1 MIATLM
7 RGLNEKDMQAEVNT
21 YDLKPY
27 YYPTLFPLKE
37 NYSLTWKALE
47 TQIGLKIAADLVA
60 RGATIDK
67 KTREAISRIQG
78 DIPKIAIKR
87 TKNED
92 ELDEYELMIAR
103 TSQNPDL
110 RALVEAWAEDTN
122 YCWTGVAA
130 RLEWMALQSISLGK
144 ITLTNAN
151 NVSVVTEY
159 DVDYMLPDDQKVGF
173 QTGSASWASSS
184 AAKPI
189 TKDFKAI
196 IKAAKKKGISLKF
209 AFMSLDT
216 FATFTECEEVQK
228 LCASFAANALDVQQ
242 TPSLDQV
249 NTALRG
255 LSYLRGLQIVV
266 IDQDI
271 TIELG
276 DGSRPFSGNPF
287 AENVVMFSESKV
299 LGNTY
304 WKKPA
309 DLNVKGSVAI
319 KVMRGHTLIKKFAN
333 EEPLEEVTMG
343 IANAFPAWRTSS
355 RSWLMSTDANKW
367 NH

>member
-1 MIATLM
+1 MK
-7 RGLNEKDMQAEVNT
+7 GLTEKDMQAVINT

-27 YYPTLFPLKE
+27 YYPTLFPFKE
-37 NYSLTWKALE
+37 NYTLTWKALE
-47 TQIGLKIAADLVA
+47 TQVGLKIAADLVA
-60 RGATIDK
+60 RGATVDK
-67 KTREAISRIQG
+67 KTREAIARIQG
-78 DIPKIAIKR
+78 DIPKIAVKR

-92 ELDEYELMIAR
+92 ELNEYDVMVAM

-110 RALVEAWAEDTN
+110 RALVQAWAEDTN
-122 YCWTGVAA
+122 FCWTAVAA

-144 ITLTNAN
+144 ITLSNAN
-151 NVSVVTEY
+151 NTSVLTEY
-159 DVDYMLPDDQKVGF
+159 DVDYQIPAEQKVGF
-173 QTGSASWASSS
+173 QTGSASWANSSS
-184 AAKPI
+184 ARPI
-189 TKDFKAI
+189 TKDFKAVV
-196 IKAAKKKGISLKF
+196 KAAKKKGVSLKF

-216 FATFTECEEVQK
+216 FATFTETEEVQK
-228 LCASFAANALDVQQ
+228 ICASFAANALGIAQ
-242 TPSLDQV
+242 TPSIEQV

-287 AENVVMFSESKV
+287 TENVVMFSESKV

-304 WKKPA
+304 WKRPA

-319 KVMRGHTLIKKFAN
+319 KALNGHTLIKKFAN

-343 IANAFPAWRTSS
+343 IANAFPAWHTSA
-355 RSWLMSTDANKW
+355 RSWLMSTDANSW

>member
-1 MIATLM
+1 MQ
-7 RGLNEKDMQAEVNT
+7 GLNEKDMTAVVNT
-21 YDLKPY
+21 YDLKPF

-47 TQIGLKIAADLVA
+47 TQVGLKIAADLVA

-87 TKNED
+87 TKNEE
-92 ELDEYELMIAR
+92 ELDEYDLMIAR

-110 RALVEAWAEDTN
+110 RALVEAWAEDTKF
-122 YCWTGVAA
+122 CWDGVAA
-130 RLEWMALQSISLGK
+130 RLEWIALQSISLGK
-144 ITLTNAN
+144 VTLTNTN
-151 NVSVVTEY
+151 NTSVLTEY
-159 DVDYMLPDDQKVGF
+159 DVDYLLPEAHKVGF
-173 QTGSASWASSS
+173 QTGSASWANSSS
-184 AAKPI
+184 ARPF

-196 IKAAKKKGISLKF
+196 VKAAKKEGISLKF

-216 FATFTECEEVQK
+216 FATLTETEEAQK
-228 LCASFAANALDVQQ
+228 ICASFAANALGVQQ
-242 TPSLDQV
+242 TPSLEQV
-249 NTALRG
+249 NNALRG
-255 LSYLRGLQIVV
+255 LSYLRGLQIIV

-304 WKKPA
+304 WKRPA
-309 DLNVKGSVAI
+309 DLNVKGTPAL
-319 KVMRGHTLIKKFAN
+319 KTLNGHTLIKKFAN
-333 EEPLEEVTMG
+333 EEPLEEVTIG
-343 IANAFPAWRTSS
+343 LANAFPAWRTST
-355 RSWLMSTDANKW
+355 RSWLMATDANNW

>member
-7 RGLNEKDMQAEVNT
+7 QGLNEKDMQAEVNT
-21 YDLKPY
+21 YDLKPFY
-27 YYPTLFPLKE
+27 FPTLFPLKE

-47 TQIGLKIAADLVA
+47 TQVGLKIAADLVA

-78 DIPKIAIKR
+78 DIPKIAVKK

-92 ELDEYELMIAR
+92 ELDEYDLMIAR
-103 TSQNPDL
+103 TSNNPDL

-122 YCWTGVAA
+122 YCWTAVNA

-151 NVSVVTEY
+151 NVSVLTEY
-159 DVDYMLPDDQKVGF
+159 DVDYMIPDDQKVGF
-173 QTGSASWASSS
+173 QIGSAAWDKSAS
-184 AAKPI
+184 AHPF

-196 IKAAKKKGISLKF
+196 VKKAKKRGISLKY

-216 FATFTECEEVQK
+216 FATLTETEEAQK
-228 LCASFAANALDVQQ
+228 ICASFAANALGVQQ
-242 TPSLDQV
+242 TPSLEQV
-249 NTALRG
+249 NTAMRG
-255 LSYLRGLQIVV
+255 LSYLRGLQIIV

-271 TIELG
+271 TIELS

-287 AENVVMFSESKV
+287 VENVVMFSESKV

-319 KVMRGHTLIKKFAN
+319 KVMREHTLIKKFAT

-343 IANAFPAWRTSS
+343 ISNAFPAWRTSS
-355 RSWLMSTDANKW
+355 RSFLMSTDADKW

>member
-1 MIATLM
+1 M
-7 RGLNEKDMQAEVNT
+7 RGLVERDMQAVINT

-37 NYSLTWKALE
+37 TYTLTWKALE

-67 KTREAISRIQG
+67 KTREAIARIQG
-78 DIPKIAIKR
+78 DIPKIAVKR
-87 TKNED
+87 TKND
-92 ELDEYELMIAR
+92 EELNEYEVMAAM

-122 YCWTGVAA
+122 FCWTAVAA

-144 ITLTNAN
+144 ITLTNTN
-151 NVSVVTEY
+151 NVSVISEY
-159 DVDYMLPDDQKVGF
+159 DVDYQIPTDQKVGF
-173 QTGSASWASSS
+173 QTGSSNWATSAS
-184 AAKPI
+184 AKPFS
-189 TKDFKAI
+189 KDFKAI
-196 IKAAKKKGISLKF
+196 IKAGKKKGVSLKY
-209 AFMSLDT
+209 AFMSSDT
-216 FATFTECEEVQK
+216 FATLTETAEVQK
-228 LCASFAANALDVQQ
+228 LCASFAANALGIQQ
-242 TPSLDQV
+242 TPSLEQV
-249 NTALRG
+249 NTTLRG
-255 LSYLRGLQIVV
+255 LSYLKGLQIIV

-276 DGSRPFSGNPF
+276 DGTRPFSGNPF
-287 AENVVMFSESKV
+287 TENVVMFSETNV
-299 LGNTY
+299 LGKTY

-309 DLNVKGSVAI
+309 DANVQGSVAI
-319 KVMRGHTLIKKFAN
+319 KAMNGHTLIKKFAN

-343 IANAFPAWRTSS
+343 IANAFPAWLSSS
-355 RSWLMSTDANKW
+355 RSWLMSTDANTW